1 MRIGTISDETA
12 EVNRLIASLAV
23 LAMALTLVVAGLF
36 LIQHL
41 NDEARMKDCLMSG
54 LRNCDAMLTVPL
66 R

>member
-1 MRIGTISDETA
+1 MRIGTIGDEAA
-12 EVNRLIASLAV
+12 EVDRLTASLAV
-23 LAMALTLVVAGLF
+23 LAMDLMLVVACLF

-54 LRNCDAMLTVPL
+54 LRNCDAMLMVPL